1 MIIVCSLADQKSICQ
16 SVNASHLISVVDPGY
31 QPETPHNIQNHLKLG
46 FDDIIEIKEENTE
59 ILQRFSTYA
68 QLMEKDLD
76 ELAKLSK
83 ELRAELDLFTQAS
96 TMSKPKT

>member
-1 MIIVCSLADQKSICQ
+1 MALIDKRLLVEECLTIIHKIHKIRA
-16 SVNASHLISVVDPGY
+16 
-31 QPETPHNIQNHLKLG
+31 PE
-46 FDDIIEIKEENTE
+46 EIKEENTE

-96 TMSKPKT
+96 TMSKKQQDG